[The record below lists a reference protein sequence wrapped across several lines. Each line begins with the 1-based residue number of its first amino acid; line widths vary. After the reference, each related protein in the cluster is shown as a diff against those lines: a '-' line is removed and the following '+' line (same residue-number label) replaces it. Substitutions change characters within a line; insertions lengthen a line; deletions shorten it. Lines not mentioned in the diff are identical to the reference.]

1 MKKYLVLLALVL
13 AVFGS
18 LTSVFAQGPDEEGV
32 GGTIDEGQSQS
43 TDAPA
48 DNQAAPDEESNGT
61 VDEGSQNADTTVAP
75 VAAPDEQIGG
85 TVDELLDDV
94 GSLGGLEEAD
104 AIQAAELTGTG
115 AQAGPWSSTIYV
127 ANPNSASA
135 SATIDFYSDAG
146 TLATSTPK
154 TLNAFGSAVV
164 DVAAVG
170 SNFKGSAVVSS
181 DQALAVQVGLSV
193 SPTVDRMEYT
203 GYTAGASKV
212 SAPAIA
218 CRAFDQDSDLVVMNV
233 GSADATVS
241 IKYLGT
247 SGTVATKT
255 TSHTIKAN
263 SSAYLDVCTE
273 LGLTPDSGAHNW
285 LGSAS
290 ITGAAA
296 DKLVAVVFQPY
307 MTAPKAVAYETLAG
321 DGSDKVFFPT
331 ALQAAFGVKFTT
343 FYAVQN
349 VGSTDTTITFDIS
362 PSKGAPTT
370 RTLAPGAKVS
380 LQPKDAA
387 NGANIDGFS
396 GAATVSASSG
406 GQLAA
411 VTNIGALTPASCPTG
426 SGQTGA
432 FLNPSVSGGS
442 NKISIPYV
450 EFKTGTTDW
459 KSFIAVQNIGSATS
473 GTVSVKYYSAD
484 GTLVGTDSSMA
495 TIDAGAKKNSNP
507 SVSGVAQSNFIG
519 SVVIESTNASDT
531 LIALSNNQQADS
543 CHQASSLG
551 VPVK

>member
-18 LTSVFAQGPDEEGV
+18 LSLALAQGPGEEV
-32 GGTIDEGQSQS
+32 GGSVDEGSAES
-43 TDAPA
+43 TDAPVES
-48 DNQAAPDEESNGT
+48 APVEESAGT
-61 VDEGSQNADTTVAP
+61 VDEGAQN
-75 VAAPDEQIGG
+75 GG
-85 TVDELLDDV
+85 TDAAVDSGAEQTGGAVEEFDSV

-127 ANPNSASA
+127 ANPNSTA
-135 SATIDFYSDAG
+135 ATADVVFYSDAG
-146 TLATSTPK
+146 TQAATSQK
-154 TLNAFGSAVV
+154 ALAAFGSAVV
-164 DVAAVG
+164 DVASLS

-193 SPTVDRMEYT
+193 SSSVDRMIYT
-203 GYTAGASKV
+203 GYTAGANKV

-218 CRAFDQDSDLVVMNV
+218 CRAFDQDSDLVIMNV
-233 GSADATVS
+233 GSADSTVS
-241 IKYLGT
+241 ITYLGT
-247 SGTVATKT
+247 SGTVSSKT

-263 SSAYLDVCTE
+263 TSVYLDVCTE
-273 LGLTPDSGAHNW
+273 LGLSADTGDHKW

-290 ITGAAA
+290 ITGGTN

-321 DGSDKVFFPT
+321 NGSDKIFFPT
-331 ALQAAFGVKFTT
+331 ALQDAFAVKFTT

-349 VGSTDTTITFDIS
+349 VGTTDTTITFDIS
-362 PSKGAPTT
+362 PSKGTPAT
-370 RTLAPGAKVS
+370 RTLAPGAKAS
-380 LQPKDAA
+380 LQPKDAGATA
-387 NGANIDGFS
+387 NFS
-396 GAATVSASSG
+396 GAATVSASST

-411 VTNIGALTPASCPTG
+411 ITNIGALTPGTCPTG

-432 FLNPSVSGGS
+432 FLNPSLSGGS
-442 NKISIPYV
+442 NKVSIPYV
-450 EFKTGTTDW
+450 EFKSGTTDW

-473 GTVSVKYYSAD
+473 GTVSVKYYGAD
-484 GTLVGTDSSMA
+484 GTLVGTDTSMA

-507 SVSGVAQSNFIG
+507 SVSGVAQTNFIG

-531 LIALSNNQQADS
+531 LIALTNNQQADS